1 MSTTP
6 TTAPA
11 QAPASPPPARR
22 TLRERGGID
31 LQTVVTLAVLIA
43 MIVVFSQLNDRFL
56 TADNF
61 KNVLMQTA
69 PVMLVGCAVTLVMI
83 ARGLDLSVGSVA
95 AVAAVFAAS
104 FSATRGWSLL
114 AASIAAVAL
123 GAAFGLVNGL
133 LIVRLKV
140 NPIIATLG
148 TMNIA
153 RGAAYLI
160 SASAIIVGLP
170 SNWGDL
176 GTTSLGP
183 LPTPVVIALVAIAI
197 FHLLLTRTAFGRH
210 IYAIGGNEETARLSG
225 VNVNRTLVVLY
236 VLAGMTA
243 GLAGLMM
250 ASRFGSGDPNAYVGF
265 EFDVIVAVILGGT
278 SLAGGE
284 GRIAGTVLGALIVG
298 FLSNSLNLI
307 GVDPFWQYV
316 AKGTVLIFAVVLDR
330 LVRSGTV
337 GGTLRLPRFGGRGAA
352 GGAPAAP
359 EAAA

>member
-1 MSTTP
+1 MSTLST
-6 TTAPA
+6 
-11 QAPASPPPARR
+11 RLR
-22 TLRERGGID
+22 TRLRERGGID
-31 LQTVVTLAVLIA
+31 VQTVVTLAVLIA

-56 TADNF
+56 TVDNF
-61 KNVLMQTA
+61 KNVLVQTA

-95 AVAAVFAAS
+95 AVAAVFAAA
-104 FSATRGWSLL
+104 FTARHGWSLW
-114 AASIAAVAL
+114 AAGL
-123 GAAFGLVNGL
+123 GALAIGGLFGLVNGL
-133 LIVRLKV
+133 LIVRLQV

-160 SASAIIVGLP
+160 SSSAIIVGLP
-170 SNWGDL
+170 AGWGDL
-176 GTTSLGP
+176 GTSSLGP
-183 LPTPVVIALVAIAI
+183 IPTPVVVALVAIAV
-197 FHLLLTRTAFGRH
+197 FGLLLNRTAFGRH
-210 IYAIGGNEETARLSG
+210 VYAIGGNEETARLSG
-225 VNVNRTLVVLY
+225 VDVGRALVILY
-236 VLAGMTA
+236 VLAGLTA

-284 GRIAGTVLGALIVG
+284 GRVAGTVLGALIVG

-316 AKGTVLIFAVVLDR
+316 AKGAVLIFAVVLDR

-337 GGTLRLPRFGGRGAA
+337 GAQLRLPRVGRRPAGAA
-352 GGAPAAP
+352 A
-359 EAAA
+359 

>member
-1 MSTTP
+1 MSTIAT
-6 TTAPA
+6 
-11 QAPASPPPARR
+11 R
-22 TLRERGGID
+22 LRGRGRGGID
-31 LQTVVTLAVLIA
+31 VQTVVTLAVLVA

-56 TADNF
+56 TVDNF
-61 KNVLMQTA
+61 KNVLVQTA

-104 FSATRGWSLL
+104 FTARHGWSLI
-114 AASIAAVAL
+114 AASAGAIAIGGL
-123 GAAFGLVNGL
+123 FGLVNGL

-170 SNWGDL
+170 GNWGDL
-176 GTTSLGP
+176 GTSSLGP
-183 LPTPVVIALVAIAI
+183 VPTPVVVAIAAIAI
-197 FHLLLTRTAFGRH
+197 FQLVLNRTAFGRH
-210 IYAIGGNEETARLSG
+210 VYAIGGNEETARLSG
-225 VNVNRTLVVLY
+225 VNVDRALVILY
-236 VLAGMTA
+236 VLAGLTA

-284 GRIAGTVLGALIVG
+284 GRVAGTVLGALIVG

-330 LVRSGTV
+330 MVRSGTV
-337 GGTLRLPRFGGRGAA
+337 GATLRLPRFGGSGRGDA
-352 GGAPAAP
+352 GASAGRPTGATA
-359 EAAA
+359 